1 LAQPFLKTRVDNRKF
16 ELDGRVELNVIG
28 VDVHAAYQ
36 VVGCQLVPEGGW
48 RRRSRNSREETG

>member
-1 LAQPFLKTRVDNRKF
+1 MRVDKRKF
-16 ELDGRVELNVIG
+16 QLDGLVEFNVIG

-48 RRRSRNSREETG
+48 RRRSGNSREETG